1 MGFAAKMTWN
11 YIIIQGVDPVA
22 GVLISVLKKAL
33 FSDLIAIT
41 KEDFT
46 KVKML
51 LQIISNQS
59 LDDEMLHKDN
69 IFGSRIYRLRVL
81 SAQNFSRCKFR
92 NYLLEVNILI
102 VFINYYISYF
112 TLINHV

>member
-11 YIIIQGVDPVA
+11 YIIIQGVDPGQ
-22 GVLISVLKKAL
+22 GVLISVLKKDL

-51 LQIISNQS
+51 LQII
-59 LDDEMLHKDN
+59 
-69 IFGSRIYRLRVL
+69 F
-81 SAQNFSRCKFR
+81 
-92 NYLLEVNILI
+92 
-102 VFINYYISYF
+102 
-112 TLINHV
+112 

>member
-1 MGFAAKMTWN
+1 
-11 YIIIQGVDPVA
+11 VA

-69 IFGSRIYRLRVL
+69 IFGSRIYRSSFVC
-81 SAQNFSRCKFR
+81 SKFFP
-92 NYLLEVNILI
+92 L
-102 VFINYYISYF
+102 
-112 TLINHV
+112 